1 MESAHTSFSAKI
13 GEDMAFKDF
22 KAMWSYSYVVLFL
35 FEFFAQMG
43 AQTSIPIVSN
53 YAIALGATVAMAG
66 LLASLNSVTAL
77 VLRFFAGPLF
87 NRFSIKKLFIVFSI
101 VFSFSCLT
109 CGYIQDLVVLAVCRL
124 IFGVALV
131 GKTTLIIV
139 LAAQIL
145 PESTRGQGVAWLAL
159 TNVFAIAICPL
170 ICSFIGPLYG
180 WNTLFYM
187 AGAFFLLAIVCS
199 FLIKVKPVGI
209 IKTPGQLPISESG
222 ATSESMEEIP
232 SSDKPAHM
240 KTPKRKLTWRSFIYV
255 KSLPICLIGLLEAF
269 AYGMITTLTLTVGE
283 LRGIEE
289 ISLFFIS
296 YVIVSFAARP
306 VSGKLYD
313 KYGFKRL
320 GAVLA
325 LFIVASMIVFAY
337 AYSVIPIMISGALFA
352 IGQGCL
358 WPCLQAESVKDVPK
372 ESYSLSANT
381 MLFGVDAGCSL
392 GPIVCSAIM
401 DATSP
406 TIMFWFVAGI
416 AFLLFLAILWYNR
429 RKAA

>member
-1 MESAHTSFSAKI
+1 
-13 GEDMAFKDF
+13 MALSDF

-53 YAIALGATVAMAG
+53 YAIALGATVALAG
-66 LLASLNSVTAL
+66 LLASLNSVVAL
-77 VLRFFAGPLF
+77 ILRFFAGPLF
-87 NRFSIKKLFIVFSI
+87 KRFSIKRLFIAFSI
-101 VFSFSCLT
+101 IFCVSCLAG
-109 CGYIQDLVVLAVCRL
+109 GYIQDLTVLAICR
-124 IFGVALV
+124 IVFGIALV

-159 TNVFAIAICPL
+159 TNVFAIAICPMVCAYL
-170 ICSFIGPLYG
+170 GPRYG
-180 WNTLFYM
+180 WNMLFYL
-187 AGAFFLLAIVCS
+187 AGAFFVLAIICS
-199 FLIKVKPVGI
+199 FLVKEKPVEI
-209 IKTPGQLPISESG
+209 DKTPVQKYISDVS
-222 ATSESMEEIP
+222 TEEMPNEQI
-232 SSDKPAHM
+232 SNKA
-240 KTPKRKLTWRSFIYV
+240 PKEKLTWRSFIYV
-255 KSLPICLIGLLEAF
+255 KSLPIGLIGLLEAF
-269 AYGMITTLTLTVGE
+269 TYGMITTLTLTVGE

-289 ISLFFIS
+289 ISLFFIA
-296 YVIVSFAARP
+296 YVVVSFAARP
-306 VSGKLYD
+306 VSGRLYD

-320 GAVLA
+320 GAILA
-325 LFIVASMIVFAY
+325 LFIVAAMIVFAY

-358 WPCLQAESVKDVPK
+358 WPCLQAESVKDVPE

-406 TIMFWFVAGI
+406 TVMFWFVAGV
-416 AFLLFLAILWYNR
+416 AMLLFIAIIWYNR
-429 RKAA
+429 RK

>member
-1 MESAHTSFSAKI
+1 
-13 GEDMAFKDF
+13 MAFSDF
-22 KAMWSYSYVVLFL
+22 KAMWSYSYIVLFL

-53 YAIALGATVAMAG
+53 YALALGATVALAG

-87 NRFSIKKLFIVFSI
+87 NRFSIKKLFILFSI
-101 VFSFSCLT
+101 IFCISCLT
-109 CGYIQDLVVLAVCRL
+109 CGYVEDLAVLAICRL
-124 IFGVALV
+124 IFGIALV

-159 TNVFAIAICPL
+159 TNVFAIAICPM
-170 ICSFIGPLYG
+170 ICSYIGPRLG
-180 WNTLFYM
+180 WNTLFYLSSI
-187 AGAFFLLAIVCS
+187 FFGLAIICS
-199 FLIKVKPVGI
+199 ILIKVEVADSNETPVQSYNIEPQGKRGENLPDNIADESSHSNKPKQRI
-209 IKTPGQLPISESG
+209 
-222 ATSESMEEIP
+222 
-232 SSDKPAHM
+232 
-240 KTPKRKLTWRSFIYV
+240 TWRSFIYV
-255 KSLPICLIGLLEAF
+255 HSLPIALIGLLEAF

-289 ISLFFIS
+289 ISLFFVS

-306 VSGKLYD
+306 LSGRLYD
-313 KYGFKRL
+313 KYGFNKL
-320 GAVLA
+320 GAILS

-337 AYSVIPIMISGALFA
+337 AYSIVPILIAGGLFA

-358 WPCLQAESVKDVPK
+358 WPCLQAESVKDVPS

-401 DATSP
+401 DATNP
-406 TIMFWFVAGI
+406 TIMFWFVAGV
-416 AFLLFLAILWYNR
+416 AMMLFLAIIWYSKRNR
-429 RKAA
+429 A

>member
-1 MESAHTSFSAKI
+1 
-13 GEDMAFKDF
+13 MAFSDF

-53 YAIALGATVAMAG
+53 YAIALGATVALAG
-66 LLASLNSVTAL
+66 LLASLNSVVAL
-77 VLRFFAGPLF
+77 ILRFFAGPLF
-87 NRFSIKKLFIVFSI
+87 KRFSIKKLFIVFSVI
-101 VFSFSCLT
+101 FCISCLA
-109 CGYIQDLVVLAVCRL
+109 CAYIQDLMVLAVCRI
-124 IFGVALV
+124 IFGIALV

-159 TNVFAIAICPL
+159 TNVFAIAICPM
-170 ICSFIGPLYG
+170 ICSYIGPRYG
-180 WNTLFYM
+180 WNTLFYL
-187 AGAFFLLAIVCS
+187 AAAFFVLAIICS
-199 FLIKVKPVGI
+199 FLVKETPAKTPDSKDSTSGSNEKPV
-209 IKTPGQLPISESG
+209 KE
-222 ATSESMEEIP
+222 
-232 SSDKPAHM
+232 
-240 KTPKRKLTWRSFIYV
+240 KLTWRSFIYV
-255 KSLPICLIGLLEAF
+255 KSLPIGLIGLLEAF
-269 AYGMITTLTLTVGE
+269 TYGMITTLTLTVGE

-320 GAVLA
+320 GAILA

-337 AYSVIPIMISGALFA
+337 AYSVVMIMLAGALFA

-358 WPCLQAESVKDVPK
+358 WPCLQAESVKGVPS

-406 TIMFWFVAGI
+406 TVMFWFVAGI
-416 AFLLFLAILWYNR
+416 AMLLFLAIIWYNR
-429 RKAA
+429 RK